1 MMNKFF
7 YSSFTVLFFITLMFI
22 SCTEKN
28 KPGRNRIEIFPDKD
42 NGGITLP
49 ENFGAMVVVDTLGRG
64 RHLVVNKNGD
74 IYVHL
79 RRLNND
85 GKGIVALRDLNHD
98 GRTDHIEGYSEVNG
112 TGIELHNG
120 YLYFSS
126 RTQVFRA
133 KFDKDELLPTGQL
146 DTLVNLVD
154 GTGHMEK
161 PFTFDGK
168 GNMYVNVGSAT
179 NACQEEPRTEGS
191 PGINPCVELE
201 TRAGIW
207 KFSEDQ
213 LNQEQTLDKR
223 YATGIRNAV
232 ALTWN
237 TKENKL
243 FALQHG
249 RDDLHR
255 FWPDYYS
262 ETDNL
267 ELPAEEFLD
276 VEEGDDFGWPYCYF
290 DQFKDQRL
298 KCPEY
303 GGDGESMEGCE
314 GIKKP
319 LIGFPGHW
327 GPNDV
332 LFYTG
337 KMFPEKYH
345 NGAFVAFHG
354 SWNRLGSTQQGYNVV
369 FIPMKDGK
377 PSGEWEVFADGF
389 TGGPIESSGD
399 ARYRPCGLAQ
409 GPDGSLFIV
418 DSQKGRIWRVMYY
431 EDGIPG
437 YNEMPVATAAQVES
451 EEELD
456 EALLPGKR
464 VYQTYCASCHMMSG
478 KGAPG
483 MNPPLIET
491 DWVLGDKDRLIKVV
505 LNGLSDPIEIKGEIY
520 QNIMASHAFL
530 TDQQIADVLSFIRN
544 NWGNSASYVTVDE
557 VSASRANNN

>member
-179 NACQEEPRTEGS
+179 NACQEEPRTEGA
-191 PGINPCVELE
+191 PGIN
-201 TRAGIW
+201 
-207 KFSEDQ
+207 
-213 LNQEQTLDKR
+213 
-223 YATGIRNAV
+223 RN
-232 ALTWN
+232 T
-237 TKENKL
+237 
-243 FALQHG
+243 
-249 RDDLHR
+249 
-255 FWPDYYS
+255 
-262 ETDNL
+262 
-267 ELPAEEFLD
+267 
-276 VEEGDDFGWPYCYF
+276 
-290 DQFKDQRL
+290 
-298 KCPEY
+298 
-303 GGDGESMEGCE
+303 
-314 GIKKP
+314 
-319 LIGFPGHW
+319 
-327 GPNDV
+327 
-332 LFYTG
+332 
-337 KMFPEKYH
+337 
-345 NGAFVAFHG
+345 
-354 SWNRLGSTQQGYNVV
+354 
-369 FIPMKDGK
+369 
-377 PSGEWEVFADGF
+377 
-389 TGGPIESSGD
+389 
-399 ARYRPCGLAQ
+399 
-409 GPDGSLFIV
+409 
-418 DSQKGRIWRVMYY
+418 
-431 EDGIPG
+431 
-437 YNEMPVATAAQVES
+437 
-451 EEELD
+451 
-456 EALLPGKR
+456 
-464 VYQTYCASCHMMSG
+464 
-478 KGAPG
+478 
-483 MNPPLIET
+483 
-491 DWVLGDKDRLIKVV
+491 
-505 LNGLSDPIEIKGEIY
+505 
-520 QNIMASHAFL
+520 
-530 TDQQIADVLSFIRN
+530 
-544 NWGNSASYVTVDE
+544 
-557 VSASRANNN
+557 